1 MEQNKYGAA
10 ITYEYEQ
17 NLYINMTNQ
26 CCNSCDFCLRNNSA
40 GSLYADNL
48 WYQNGEPTK
57 EEIWEELCRY
67 DLNRFHELVFCG
79 YGEPACRWDDM
90 MWLCDKIKENGSHF
104 IRINTNG
111 LAGPYHRPQ
120 RRPGAGR
127 QSGRRICQPERQHRR
142 GLRGHLPQP
151 VWTAGFPGHF
161 EVHLHPLCSTC
172 PMCA

>member
-90 MWLCDKIKENGSHF
+90 M
-104 IRINTNG
+104 
-111 LAGPYHRPQ
+111 
-120 RRPGAGR
+120 
-127 QSGRRICQPERQHRR
+127 
-142 GLRGHLPQP
+142 
-151 VWTAGFPGHF
+151 
-161 EVHLHPLCSTC
+161 
-172 PMCA
+172 